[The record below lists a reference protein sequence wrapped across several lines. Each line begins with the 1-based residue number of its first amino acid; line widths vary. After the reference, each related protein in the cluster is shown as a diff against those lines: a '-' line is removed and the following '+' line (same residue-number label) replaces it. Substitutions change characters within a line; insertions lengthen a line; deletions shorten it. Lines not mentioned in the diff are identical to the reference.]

1 MRLLPRKELL
11 ERAKIASGYRD
22 TSDAI
27 VMQDRMMALNRLPD
41 YKLREIIS
49 KSKFVMQLMRH
60 F

>member
-27 VMQDRMMALNRLPD
+27 VMQDRMMSLNRLPD

-49 KSKFVMQLMRH
+49 KSKFVM
-60 F
+60 